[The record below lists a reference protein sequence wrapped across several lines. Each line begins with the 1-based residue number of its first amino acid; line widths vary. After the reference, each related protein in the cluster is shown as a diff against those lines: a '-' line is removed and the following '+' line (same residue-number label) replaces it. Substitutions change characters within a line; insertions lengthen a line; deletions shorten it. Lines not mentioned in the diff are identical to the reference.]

1 MWDVGGA
8 GRLLNEQVYSGHPH
22 LQHFHCNMTN
32 VLDLDLAQLSCIWG
46 IWSCIDEL
54 NWVTAESALVKV
66 RWKGV
71 KWRTSTWASWPLS
84 GREDMERDQKGEPA
98 EIWFVR
104 SCISKLQGWVSE
116 VFSLA
121 WNPVI
126 KTLHPVSDLLYLQY
140 YLIYLPCTWC
150 HRVLCHV
157 NSSFQIF
164 RKCEIAPS
172 PGEVC
177 AKYILCQHIPVT
189 ISALSSTRIWKK
201 HCELLHAPCP
211 IDFFPC

>member
-71 KWRTSTWASWPLS
+71 KWRASTWASWPLS

-126 KTLHPVSDLLYLQY
+126 KTLHPVSDLL
-140 YLIYLPCTWC
+140 T
-150 HRVLCHV
+150 VLL
-157 NSSFQIF
+157 N
-164 RKCEIAPS
+164 
-172 PGEVC
+172 
-177 AKYILCQHIPVT
+177 
-189 ISALSSTRIWKK
+189 LSSLYMVSQSTLSCQLKFPNLQKVWDCTLSRGGMRKIYSVPT
-201 HCELLHAPCP
+201 HPC
-211 IDFFPC
+211 DHLCSQ